1 LFQTKKLVGYAVR
14 IRRRGE
20 FIIQIRV
27 LFRNVA
33 WISAFLAPTVCGVQ
47 AQARSDASPQRMLD
61 FLAKPASESGPMLKT
76 GALPSRFADW
86 TDAQKKSGFL
96 QVAQHCAMVNA
107 LEHDNPASRMLPP
120 SMTRMEE
127 SELAVSVCVPA
138 KMPAD
143 WPDRQKYLED
153 AQRLIAKARPY
164 GSTLQLPANLTP
176 K

>member
-1 LFQTKKLVGYAVR
+1 
-14 IRRRGE
+14 
-20 FIIQIRV
+20 
-27 LFRNVA
+27 
-33 WISAFLAPTVCGVQ
+33 
-47 AQARSDASPQRMLD
+47 MLD

-120 SMTRMEE
+120 SMTQLEE
-127 SELAVSVCVPA
+127 AELAVSVCVPA